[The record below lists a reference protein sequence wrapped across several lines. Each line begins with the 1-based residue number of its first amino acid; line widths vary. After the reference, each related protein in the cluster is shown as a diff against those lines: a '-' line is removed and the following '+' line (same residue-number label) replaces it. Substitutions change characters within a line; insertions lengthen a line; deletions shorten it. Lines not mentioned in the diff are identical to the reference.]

1 MSRRDWSLT
10 ILIVSFGGIW
20 PTRFVRLFLAT
31 YAVRQLRC
39 RQSITIYFSLG
50 RKDGIFIRNNLIH
63 LDRPESIGQTKRSV
77 VASIPDDAMQ
87 LQISGSIQYYKTDW
101 IRKISRMY
109 SLQYSPTRILKLF
122 RTILAR
128 RKGTIEREY
137 TWTLNF
143 HQFNAAFT
151 VCTEQYFS
159 RIKMVQ
165 RDTSDWV
172 PLAACRCDEEPA
184 LPVSTLRPTSVFNTT
199 WSWKKDATSWA
210 Q

>member
-1 MSRRDWSLT
+1 
-10 ILIVSFGGIW
+10 
-20 PTRFVRLFLAT
+20 
-31 YAVRQLRC
+31 
-39 RQSITIYFSLG
+39 
-50 RKDGIFIRNNLIH
+50 
-63 LDRPESIGQTKRSV
+63 
-77 VASIPDDAMQ
+77 
-87 LQISGSIQYYKTDW
+87 
-101 IRKISRMY
+101 MY

-143 HQFNAAFT
+143 HQFNTAFT
-151 VCTEQYFS
+151 VWTEQYFS

-184 LPVSTLRPTSVFNTT
+184 LPVFASTPKLGL
-199 WSWKKDATSWA
+199 
-210 Q
+210 